1 MFKRKRRRRGDGL
14 LRFGF
19 ILMLLLIL
27 LATALLLIPLLE
39 RGDRRTDGAGADWM
53 ARLDDGLPLGRIQI
67 PGTHD
72 SATQYVQLAFFSRCQ
87 ALSVREQLEAGFRY
101 LDIRLGDAGQALQ
114 LMHGFTQCKTGF
126 GKEGEPLFLDAVLAQ
141 CYGFLDEHPGETL
154 LFAVKQEYGE
164 ASVAEFQAL
173 LDGYIRRDEGRWL
186 LGSALP
192 SLGEAR
198 GKLVLLRR
206 YEDQAN
212 LGERA
217 GVPLIWAD
225 QSGAEDTSLSIA
237 ANHNEGYPLWVQD
250 RYEYDAAAKWSAFQT
265 GLKQEPGVQELALHF
280 LSTKGPLPYG
290 HPYYYARALNA
301 RLLEKKFEAGRF
313 YGWIVVDFGSAA
325 IARQIYR
332 LNFS

>member
-1 MFKRKRRRRGDGL
+1 MFGRRRRRRTGRVL
-14 LRFGF
+14 WLSF
-19 ILMLLLIL
+19 ILTLLLIL
-27 LATALLLIPLLE
+27 LAGALLLIPLLE
-39 RGDRRTDGAGADWM
+39 RGDRRTDAAGADWM
-53 ARLDDGLPLGRIQI
+53 ARLDDGLALSRIQI

-87 ALSVREQLEAGFRY
+87 ALSIREQLDAGFRY

-126 GKEGEPLFLDAVLAQ
+126 GKEAGPLYLDAVLAQ
-141 CYGFLDEHPGETL
+141 CYAFLDEHPRETL

-173 LDGYIRRDEGRWL
+173 LDGYIRRDEERWL
-186 LGSALP
+186 LGGEMP
-192 SLGEAR
+192 KLGEAR

-206 YEDQAN
+206 YEDAAK

-217 GVPLIWAD
+217 GLPLLWAE
-225 QSGAEDTSLSIA
+225 QSGTEDTSLAIA
-237 ANHNEGYPLWVQD
+237 ANDNEGCPLWVQD
-250 RYEYDAAAKWSAFQT
+250 RYEYDAAAKWSAFQA
-265 GLKQEPGVQELALHF
+265 GLKQELDIGQTALHF

-290 HPYYYARALNA
+290 HPYYYARALNGK
-301 RLLEKKFEAGRF
+301 LLEKRFEAGRF

-325 IARQIYR
+325 LARQIYR
-332 LNFS
+332 LNFI